1 MANAT
6 LTVNEFRSLTL
17 PTEVPVTWPLSYTVL
32 LILSFLLLCAFIA
45 LCLLYLFFSKKFAS
59 KSRIQTLDKM
69 AVRKKAKNS
78 HQIYHKFTHCFHTGG
93 YHKEATA

>member
-69 AVRKKAKNS
+69 AVRKKAR
-78 HQIYHKFTHCFHTGG
+78 KFQYFGLFFGLGG
-93 YHKEATA
+93 DHKEATA